1 MKLITPGLMYW
12 CLPPVLAI
20 SDAAIAYALDLANGD
35 IEDEREIIDVEYE
48 DITDIKEEV
57 PGEEAFVR

>member
-1 MKLITPGLMYW
+1 MKRITPGLMYW

-20 SDAAIAYALDLANGD
+20 SDVAITYALDLANGD

-48 DITDIKEEV
+48 EV
-57 PGEEAFVR
+57 SSTHDDKSNN